1 MPFVQEE
8 VEEMQMR
15 IIMIRSTDLIDGT
28 FYYCRRISRIP
39 IVLVSEIPEGVNRI

>member
-15 IIMIRSTDLIDGT
+15 IIMIRSTDLIDST
-28 FYYCRRISRIP
+28 FYYCRRISRIS